1 MCQIDLMV
9 ADQPLISYKSDK
21 KNERSMFG
29 SREEVNEMD
38 NLSEAWK
45 KKRKN
50 RSYAGKTFSLNDF
63 MANKLL

>member
-9 ADQPLISYKSDK
+9 ADQPVISYKSDK

-29 SREEVNEMD
+29 TRDEVNEMSD
-38 NLSEAWK
+38 LTEAWK

-50 RSYAGKTFSLNDF
+50 RSYVGKKFSLNDF
-63 MANKLL
+63 MTNKIL